1 MSTSRQGYH
10 SIDES
15 DELVTYLSMSSRRPG
30 DGPPEGRASTRRGLV
45 EQEIYDQAT
54 KLFAERGFAGTS
66 FQDIA
71 DAVGLTR
78 PALYHYVR
86 SKDELLAKLVAEITE
101 DAAAGI
107 AAEAERLDVDAAQKV
122 RSIVADTVRRQGEHA
137 ARFQLLVRSE
147 ADLPSDIAAKHAA
160 GRRAVLKSV
169 ASVIGEGVEQGIFR
183 DVDPR
188 VAALGVLGMINWV
201 AWWYQPGGRDDL
213 AKVCDE
219 LADLAVAG
227 LRRRD
232 GQGPARSPAEAIAI
246 VREDLDR
253 LERLLG
259 A

>member
-1 MSTSRQGYH
+1 MKT
-10 SIDES
+10 
-15 DELVTYLSMSSRRPG
+15 VRPG
-30 DGPPEGRASTRRGLV
+30 DSPPEGRVNTRRSLV

-86 SKDELLAKLVAEITE
+86 GKDELLAKLVAEVTE

-107 AAEAERLDVDAAQKV
+107 AAEADRRDVDAAQKI
-122 RSIVADTVRRQGEHA
+122 RSIVAATVRRQGEHA
-137 ARFQLLVRSE
+137 ARFRLLVRSE
-147 ADLPSDIAAKHAA
+147 ADLPPGIAAKHAA

-169 ASVIGEGVEQGIFR
+169 ASVISDGVDQGVFR

-188 VAALGVLGMINWV
+188 VAALGVLGMLNWV

-213 AKVCDE
+213 GMVCEE
-219 LADLAVAG
+219 LAELAVNG

-232 GQGPARSPAEAIAI
+232 GQGPAQSPAEAIAI

-259 A
+259 P